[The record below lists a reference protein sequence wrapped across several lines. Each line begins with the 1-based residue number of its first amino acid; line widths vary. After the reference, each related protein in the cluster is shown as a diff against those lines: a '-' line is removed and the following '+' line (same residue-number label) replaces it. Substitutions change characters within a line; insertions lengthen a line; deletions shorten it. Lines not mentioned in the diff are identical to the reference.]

1 MYNCHPTNESEP
13 RWKHSHHCLRRW
25 NCLEVIINKKHF
37 VFCFLFLTYK
47 YNPAPATQHNPH
59 NQPDFHTWGFS
70 RTSLDV
76 VAITSSVHHTNNLRF
91 KEPEIWFDCQLNC
104 FLHLWP
110 ASILQVGPAGI
121 VIKIIK
127 QARQYCVSLELREF
141 IQKVNL
147 QFGNQASL
155 TKSPRKN
162 QVAAYL
168 LVTPLVVSF
177 WTQY

>member
-1 MYNCHPTNESEP
+1 M
-13 RWKHSHHCLRRW
+13 
-25 NCLEVIINKKHF
+25 
-37 VFCFLFLTYK
+37 
-47 YNPAPATQHNPH
+47 
-59 NQPDFHTWGFS
+59 
-70 RTSLDV
+70 
-76 VAITSSVHHTNNLRF
+76 
-91 KEPEIWFDCQLNC
+91 
-104 FLHLWP
+104 
-110 ASILQVGPAGI
+110 GPADI

-141 IQKVNL
+141 LQKVNL

-177 WTQY
+177 